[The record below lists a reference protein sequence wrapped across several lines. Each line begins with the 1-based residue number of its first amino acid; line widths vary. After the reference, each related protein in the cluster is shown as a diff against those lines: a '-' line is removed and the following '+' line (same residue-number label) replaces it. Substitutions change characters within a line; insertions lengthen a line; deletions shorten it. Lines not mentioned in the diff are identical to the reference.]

1 GSRNAPLVISFNRHP
16 NFICTSI
23 RDERSAGFFA
33 LGKSIESKQPVVLV
47 CTSGSAVLNFAP
59 AIVEAYYQRIP
70 LIIITADR
78 PTEWVDQGDGQT
90 IKQHEIYNNYI
101 QKSYTLD
108 GDSADAQKIWHIARS
123 ISEGV
128 SIATSTNKGP
138 VHFNISMNEPLY
150 KTEEININSTV
161 SIFKTPITQEFICNE
176 QLQEFAT
183 QFSSTKKIL
192 FLIGQLQ
199 IDKELESM
207 LIHFAK
213 QDNVIVLTESTSN
226 VHHPDFIENID
237 RCITNLGDE
246 AAKALMPDLLVTMGG
261 AIVSKRIKSL
271 LRKFR
276 PAAHWNIHPYDAT
289 MDTYQSLTT
298 AISMQPTA
306 FLTLLSQYHIPVN
319 SDYKNNWQQLQ
330 QQKVT
335 LQLEFEAI
343 APFSDFKVFQ
353 KTLSAIPKNTILH
366 VANSS
371 PVRYV
376 QLFDNSH
383 IAETWSNRGTSGIDG
398 CTSTAMGAAA
408 AAPEKSFVLI
418 TGDVSFQYDINAL
431 WNDQQ
436 IQNLKIIII
445 NNGGGGIFRIIEGPN
460 SIDER
465 SEFLETAMTT
475 HFAHI
480 AQHFSWNYIQAK
492 DEQTLNEALLYFFN
506 PDNKRI
512 ILEIFTDAKNNPVV
526 LADYWNHL
534 KN

>member
-1 GSRNAPLVISFNRHP
+1 
-16 NFICTSI
+16 
-23 RDERSAGFFA
+23 
-33 LGKSIESKQPVVLV
+33 
-47 CTSGSAVLNFAP
+47 
-59 AIVEAYYQRIP
+59 
-70 LIIITADR
+70 
-78 PTEWVDQGDGQT
+78 
-90 IKQHEIYNNYI
+90 
-101 QKSYTLD
+101 
-108 GDSADAQKIWHIARS
+108 
-123 ISEGV
+123 
-128 SIATSTNKGP
+128 
-138 VHFNISMNEPLY
+138 MNEPLY

-199 IDKELESM
+199 VDKELESM

-353 KTLSAIPKNTILH
+353 KTLSAIPKI
-366 VANSS
+366 
-371 PVRYV
+371 RYY
-376 QLFDNSH
+376 
-383 IAETWSNRGTSGIDG
+383 
-398 CTSTAMGAAA
+398 M
-408 AAPEKSFVLI
+408 
-418 TGDVSFQYDINAL
+418 
-431 WNDQQ
+431 
-436 IQNLKIIII
+436 
-445 NNGGGGIFRIIEGPN
+445 
-460 SIDER
+460 
-465 SEFLETAMTT
+465 
-475 HFAHI
+475 
-480 AQHFSWNYIQAK
+480 
-492 DEQTLNEALLYFFN
+492 
-506 PDNKRI
+506 
-512 ILEIFTDAKNNPVV
+512 
-526 LADYWNHL
+526 
-534 KN
+534 